1 MIQIVTDGTV
11 ELPPG
16 WAQKYQIHILPII
29 VRFGNQNYNSGA
41 DLSPGK
47 FYQLVEQNR
56 SIPKTVLPSP
66 GAIVDFYRAIAKKGD
81 KVLSIHASSKLS
93 NIFSLVEQAAREIKN
108 DFTVTPYDSKS
119 GSIAMGF
126 MCREA
131 RIMEMAGYNIQAMA
145 NQMDAIRRQLT
156 VVFTL
161 DTMDYARSSG
171 KVTTSQGLFGQF
183 MNVKPVVVLKDGA
196 LETVELEKTRAN
208 AILRVIQVAV
218 KQIGKKEIHLA
229 VVHANAAAASLELVS
244 MARERFN
251 CREVVIS
258 ELAVPVAAA
267 LGPGTL
273 GIVAYPDAIS
283 Y

>member
-1 MIQIVTDGTV
+1 MIHIVTDGTV

-29 VRFGNQNYNSGA
+29 VRFGNQNYNSGS
-41 DLSPGK
+41 DLSPAK
-47 FYQLVEQNR
+47 FYQLIEQNR
-56 SIPKTVLPSP
+56 SIPKISLPSV
-66 GAIVDFYRAIAKKGD
+66 GAIVDFYRSIAKKGD

-93 NIFSLVEQAAREIKN
+93 NIYSLVEQASRELKN
-108 DFTVTPYDSKS
+108 DFNVTPYDSKA

-131 RIMEMAGYNIQAMA
+131 RIMEMAGYNIQAMS
-145 NQMDAIRRQLT
+145 NQMNAMQRQLT

-171 KVTTSQGLFGQF
+171 KVTTSQGIFGAF
-183 MNVKPVVVLKDGA
+183 MSVKPVVVLKDGT
-196 LETVELEKTRAN
+196 LETVETEKTRGN
-208 AILRVIQVAV
+208 ALIRVIQIAE
-218 KQIGKKEIHLA
+218 KQIGKDAIHLA

-251 CREVVIS
+251 CREVVTS
-258 ELAVPVAAA
+258 ELSVPVAAA
-267 LGPGTL
+267 LGPGAI
-273 GIVAYPDAIS
+273 GIVAYPDALS